1 MVFDET
7 EPVFDESCFQK
18 CDWSEYYPGACEA
31 VPPADAPEVRGQPV
45 LMSCFVDPD
54 HAGCCVA
61 RWSLTGVLIFYQ
73 QSTYPLVFETAEYC

>member
-31 VPPADAPEVRGQPV
+31 VPPDAPEVRGQPV
-45 LMSCFVDPD
+45 SMTVLLMPIMRV
-54 HAGCCVA
+54 V
-61 RWSLTGVLIFYQ
+61 VLQGGLI
-73 QSTYPLVFETAEYC
+73 LGI